1 MQTKYS
7 AVALGAVI
15 MALSAAAASV
25 SQASIPELQKAARPN
40 AASATLTGCVAP
52 GVAAG
57 TYILTNI
64 FKDEQTNA
72 KDGLVR
78 TSVLLSSTDVDVS
91 RHVGHRV
98 SVTGVYLSHGRTTTV
113 AAMDKRAPTEE
124 IARGDKLTS
133 ATFRVKSLA
142 LVADSCSQTA
152 DQS

>member
-72 KDGLVR
+72 KNGLVR

-98 SVTGVYLSHGRTTTV
+98 SVTGVYLSHGRT
-113 AAMDKRAPTEE
+113 
-124 IARGDKLTS
+124 
-133 ATFRVKSLA
+133 
-142 LVADSCSQTA
+142 
-152 DQS
+152 